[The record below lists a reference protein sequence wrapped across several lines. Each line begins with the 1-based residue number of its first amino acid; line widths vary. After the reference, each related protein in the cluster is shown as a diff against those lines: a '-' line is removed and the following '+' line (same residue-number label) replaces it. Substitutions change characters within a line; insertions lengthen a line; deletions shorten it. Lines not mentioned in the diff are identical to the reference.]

1 MTARSVVPLIDN
13 AELMEEERSPTPVSA
28 QSNEANAGYAQIK
41 RRLMFTEIA
50 ISLLAP
56 IVFIA
61 VDGSNGLRD
70 LALDITSNNPLAIL
84 IYSVVL
90 IGGFTFLTLPL
101 DFYSGHVVEHRFGLS
116 RASVRSWLS
125 DFWKSLALQVLF
137 GVAAIEAIYA
147 LINLTDTYWWLI
159 AAGGFIGF
167 FVVMAQLA
175 PVLIMP
181 LFFKF
186 EPAGEGELR
195 DRLLQLADRFNTRV
209 KGVYIWKLGEKT
221 SKSNAALMGFVPTRR
236 VVVADTMIEANTAD
250 EIEVVL
256 AHELGHHVNRDI
268 PRLIVVQAIIM
279 VVGFAVI
286 HVALSALS
294 DSFGLRGLDDFA
306 NLPLLVLVASLGSL
320 LILPAINGYS
330 RRREHAADVFAL
342 EATQRPED
350 FISAM
355 RSLGEQNLSEEDPN
369 PIMET
374 IFHSHPSLGRR
385 IRFAEQWREERD
397 TAG

>member
-1 MTARSVVPLIDN
+1 MQEDT
-13 AELMEEERSPTPVSA
+13 SPSPA
-28 QSNEANAGYAQIK
+28 PKNSNETRAGYAIIK

-50 ISLLAP
+50 IGLLAP

-70 LALDITSNNPLAIL
+70 FALEITSNDPLAIL
-84 IYSVVL
+84 IYSMIL
-90 IGGFTFLTLPL
+90 IAGFTFLTMPL
-101 DFYSGHVVEHRFGLS
+101 DFYSGYIVEHRFGLS
-116 RASVRSWLS
+116 RASARSWLS
-125 DFWKSLALQVLF
+125 DFGKLLAFQLLF
-137 GVAAIEAIYA
+137 GLAAIEAIYA
-147 LINLTDTYWWLI
+147 LIDLTDTYWWLI

-175 PVLIMP
+175 PVLILP

-186 EPAGEGELR
+186 EPVGEGELR

-209 KGVYIWKLGEKT
+209 RGVYIWKLGEKT
-221 SKSNAALMGFVPTRR
+221 SKSNAALMGFGPTRR
-236 VVVADTMIEANTAD
+236 VVVADTMIETNSAD

-268 PRLIVVQAIIM
+268 PRLIVMQAFVM
-279 VVGFAVI
+279 LVGFALI
-286 HVALSALS
+286 HVALSELS
-294 DSFGLRGLDDFA
+294 GSFGLNGLEDFA
-306 NLPLLVLVASLGSL
+306 NLPLLILIASAGSL
-320 LILPAINGYS
+320 LVLPAINGYS

-369 PIMET
+369 PIIEA
-374 IFHSHPSLGRR
+374 IFHSHPSLGKR
-385 IRFAEQWREERD
+385 IRFAERWRED
-397 TAG
+397 

>member
-1 MTARSVVPLIDN
+1 MQEDMTS
-13 AELMEEERSPTPVSA
+13 SPVRE
-28 QSNEANAGYAQIK
+28 QSNEAKAGYSRTK
-41 RRLMFTEIA
+41 RRLMFVEIA
-50 ISLLAP
+50 ISLVAP

-61 VDGSNGLRD
+61 VGGSTALRD
-70 LALDITSNNPLAIL
+70 FALDVSSNDPVAIL
-84 IYSVVL
+84 VYSVIL
-90 IGGFTFLTLPL
+90 IAGFTFLTMPF

-116 RASVRSWLS
+116 RASLGSWLS
-125 DFWKSLALQVLF
+125 DFGKSLGLSLVL
-137 GVAAIEAIYA
+137 GVAAIEAIYGLIA
-147 LINLTDTYWWLI
+147 LSESYWWLI
-159 AAGGFIGF
+159 SAGVFIAF

-195 DRLLQLADRFNTRV
+195 DRLLALADRYNTRV

-221 SKSNAALMGFVPTRR
+221 SKSNAALMGFGPTRR
-236 VVVADTMIEANTAD
+236 VVVADTMIEANTPD

-268 PRLIVVQAIIM
+268 PRMIAVQGVVM

-286 HVALSALS
+286 HVVLSALS

-306 NLPLLVLVASLGSL
+306 NLPLLVLIAMVGSL

-330 RRREHAADVFAL
+330 RGREHAADVFAL
-342 EATQRPED
+342 EATGRPED

-355 RSLGEQNLSEEDPN
+355 RSLGEQNLAEEDPN
-369 PIMET
+369 AIMEFV
-374 IFHSHPSLGRR
+374 FHSHPSLGRR
-385 IRFAEQWREERD
+385 IRFAERWVQRS
-397 TAG
+397 